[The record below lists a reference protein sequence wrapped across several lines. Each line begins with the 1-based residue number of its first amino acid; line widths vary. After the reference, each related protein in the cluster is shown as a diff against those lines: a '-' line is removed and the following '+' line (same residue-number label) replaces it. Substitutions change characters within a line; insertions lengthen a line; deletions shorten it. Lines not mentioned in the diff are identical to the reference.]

1 MRAVVVRE
9 FGGIEN
15 ARLGDMPKPAPK
27 AGEVLLEVA
36 RGRRSTSSTW

>member
-15 ARLGDMPKPAPK
+15 ASLGDVLKPAPK
-27 AGEVLLEVA
+27 PGE
-36 RGRRSTSSTW
+36 G